1 MPASDLLTL
10 ENYSQGFLIDEEL
23 MGGVTGHPELK
34 EQFLAFVLRHTTGEY
49 LGYNAYKNLGE
60 ALQAING
67 VQRAWSY
74 EKTKNCGGSG
84 KCGVA
89 GAACANGGCDKAAA
103 AHAQG
108 KC

>member
-1 MPASDLLTL
+1 MTSTGLLTKD
-10 ENYSQGFLIDEEL
+10 NYSQGFLIDEEL
-23 MGGVTGHPELK
+23 MGGVTTHPEQK

-49 LGYNAYKNLGE
+49 LGYNAFETLHE

-67 VQRAWSY
+67 VQRAWGF

-89 GAACANGGCDKAAA
+89 GAACANGGCDKAA
-103 AHAQG
+103 QSYST
-108 KC
+108 